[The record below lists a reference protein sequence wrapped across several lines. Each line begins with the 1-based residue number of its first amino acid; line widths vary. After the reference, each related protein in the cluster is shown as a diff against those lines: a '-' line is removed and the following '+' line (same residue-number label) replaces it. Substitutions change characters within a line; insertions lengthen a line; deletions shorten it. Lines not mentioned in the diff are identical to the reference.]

1 LITGFALFLFGTG
14 PIKGFAVTLCLGI
27 AINLFTALVGTKVVF
42 DLFNQRRKIEQL
54 SI

>member
-1 LITGFALFLFGTG
+1 MGVAVDPLTAVMLIMVT
-14 PIKGFAVTLCLGI
+14 FAVTLCLGI